1 FVETSPSG
9 TVCNPSVA
17 PCIGGFARLATVVR
31 QSLEREPDSLLLN
44 GGDSFQGT
52 IWYNLLRW
60 NVTQDFMN
68 MLPHDAHV
76 LGNHEFD
83 NGIEGVVPYLKALN
97 STVVT
102 ANIIDDDEPT
112 IQGLYKPSVIVE
124 RGERKIGIIGVIIA
138 TTDQLA
144 STGDLKFTNEVE
156 TVRREAEKLNA
167 QRVNI
172 IIVLSHCGIDTDRE
186 IAQHAGPYVDIIVGG
201 HSHTLLYNGEPP
213 EESGFTPR
221 GPYPVVVEL
230 ETRSVL
236 IVQAAAHTQYLG
248 EIKLFFDD
256 AGNLLSW
263 GGHPHY
269 IGNEIEQAEDVL
281 EKINQYL
288 PEIEELA
295 SREVGSSLVHLSSD
309 CACQECNLGSF
320 ICDAFMHAA
329 MNKSQGDNWSYAHF
343 CIMNQGG
350 VRTSMNPGV
359 ITVETVLL
367 STPFENNVEVF
378 ELRGDHIVEMLEFSV
393 MNEPFNGARMLQIA
407 GLRPIFDGSRPVSQ
421 RVVSVSVRCIE
432 CDIPR
437 YEPLQLD
444 KYYKVVSQSFL
455 GNGGDGFSVSW
466 LYRMRYSVLFVFYS
480 TWLVFLDCFF
490 LFVTVLVY
498 WTLICASDLELLKMT
513 TYTNEEYADMLICYG
528 YCNCVSLRA
537 RNEYITR
544 YPGRRVPDIS
554 VFEGVY
560 RRLRETG
567 SVLRRR
573 TDLGRPRVND
583 DDEEQDNEIVRRFR
597 RDPTT
602 STNIIARE
610 LGLSQWKVWHTVHT
624 AGLYPYHYTPVH
636 HIEEG
641 DPVRRLDFC
650 RFMLHADLDD
660 PEFLRRILWTDE
672 SKFDQDGITNYHNLH
687 YWSPKAQLNPNKKQ
701 VKGSQR
707 RFSLNVWMGIVSNY
721 LIGPFF
727 LPERLYGETYENF
740 LRQDLSDL
748 LDDIPLDL
756 IRDMWF
762 QHDGCPAHYRRS
774 VREWLDTNYPNKWIG
789 RGGPTPWPARS
800 PDLTPMDF
808 YVWGHMKS
816 LVYNDTNPIIS
827 VDVLRQKIIDAANE
841 IRRILTTS
849 VVKSGLR
856 HRMR

>member
-1 FVETSPSG
+1 
-9 TVCNPSVA
+9 
-17 PCIGGFARLATVVR
+17 
-31 QSLEREPDSLLLN
+31 
-44 GGDSFQGT
+44 
-52 IWYNLLRW
+52 
-60 NVTQDFMN
+60 
-68 MLPHDAHV
+68 
-76 LGNHEFD
+76 
-83 NGIEGVVPYLKALN
+83 
-97 STVVT
+97 
-102 ANIIDDDEPT
+102 
-112 IQGLYKPSVIVE
+112 
-124 RGERKIGIIGVIIA
+124 
-138 TTDQLA
+138 
-144 STGDLKFTNEVE
+144 
-156 TVRREAEKLNA
+156 
-167 QRVNI
+167 
-172 IIVLSHCGIDTDRE
+172 
-186 IAQHAGPYVDIIVGG
+186 
-201 HSHTLLYNGEPP
+201 
-213 EESGFTPR
+213 
-221 GPYPVVVEL
+221 
-230 ETRSVL
+230 
-236 IVQAAAHTQYLG
+236 
-248 EIKLFFDD
+248 
-256 AGNLLSW
+256 
-263 GGHPHY
+263 
-269 IGNEIEQAEDVL
+269 
-281 EKINQYL
+281 
-288 PEIEELA
+288 
-295 SREVGSSLVHLSSD
+295 
-309 CACQECNLGSF
+309 
-320 ICDAFMHAA
+320 
-329 MNKSQGDNWSYAHF
+329 
-343 CIMNQGG
+343 
-350 VRTSMNPGV
+350 
-359 ITVETVLL
+359 
-367 STPFENNVEVF
+367 
-378 ELRGDHIVEMLEFSV
+378 
-393 MNEPFNGARMLQIA
+393 
-407 GLRPIFDGSRPVSQ
+407 
-421 RVVSVSVRCIE
+421 
-432 CDIPR
+432 
-437 YEPLQLD
+437 
-444 KYYKVVSQSFL
+444 
-455 GNGGDGFSVSW
+455 
-466 LYRMRYSVLFVFYS
+466 MRYSVLFVFYS

-490 LFVTVLVY
+490 LFVTVLVN
-498 WTLICASDLELLKMT
+498 WTAICASDLELLKMT

-573 TDLGRPRVND
+573 TDLGRPRVNN
-583 DDEEQDNEIVRRFR
+583 DDEDQDNEIVRRFR

-660 PEFLRRILWTDE
+660 PGFLRRILWTDE

-687 YWSPKAQLNPNKKQ
+687 YWSPKAQLNPNKKR

-721 LIGPFF
+721 LIGPYF
-727 LPERLYGETYENF
+727 LPERLDGETYENF

-841 IRRILTTS
+841 IRRNLTTS

-856 HRMR
+856 HRMRVCVRNRGQHVEHLL